1 MVPESTFSQAMLT
14 CIGKFDRFNGLA
26 TRPQTM
32 ESIMM
37 VMVDLPDYLSFLNP
51 PPCMI
56 KCHYHASLPRQ
67 YPPLCAAVVG
77 RKANLMLHKD
87 IRVPGYQWQL
97 GLVLL

>member
-51 PPCMI
+51 PPV
-56 KCHYHASLPRQ
+56 Y
-67 YPPLCAAVVG
+67 
-77 RKANLMLHKD
+77 D
-87 IRVPGYQWQL
+87 
-97 GLVLL
+97 